1 MKIYDI
7 SQEVLSCEVYPGDP
21 SPRLETL
28 VSMETGEV
36 YNLTAL
42 YMSNHNGTHTDAPR
56 HFFKDGDTVDRI
68 PVENFVGMCFV
79 AEHCGEVS
87 AADAENIMEK
97 ARGLGAAERILIKG
111 DAVVTVGAAEVFAAA
126 KLRLLGNESQSV
138 GPMDA
143 PMAVH
148 KIMLGAGTVL
158 LEGVRLG
165 EVSEGTY
172 LLSAAPLNIAGAEG
186 APCRAVLIDLRDN

>member
-1 MKIYDI
+1 
-7 SQEVLSCEVYPGDP
+7 
-21 SPRLETL
+21 
-28 VSMETGEV
+28 
-36 YNLTAL
+36 
-42 YMSNHNGTHTDAPR
+42 
-56 HFFKDGDTVDRI
+56 
-68 PVENFVGMCFV
+68 
-79 AEHCGEVS
+79 
-87 AADAENIMEK
+87 MEK
-97 ARGLGAAERILIKG
+97 ARRLDASERILIKG
-111 DAVVTVGAAEVFAAA
+111 EAVVTVGAAEVFAAA

-186 APCRAVLIDLRDN
+186 APCRAVLIELD

>member
-42 YMSNHNGTHTDAPR
+42 YMSNHNGTHADAPR
-56 HFFKDGDTVDRI
+56 HFFKDGDTIDRI

-79 AEHCGEVS
+79 AEHSGEVS
-87 AADAENIMEK
+87 AAGAENIMEK
-97 ARGLGAAERILIKG
+97 ARGFGAAERILIKG
-111 DAVVTVGAAEVFAAA
+111 DAVVTTEAAEIFAAA
-126 KLRLLGNESQSV
+126 GLRLLGNESQSV
-138 GPMDA
+138 GPMEA

-165 EVSEGTY
+165 EVGEGTY

-186 APCRAVLIDLRDN
+186 APCRALLIELD